1 MKFKTPFVLF
11 WASLLVFSI
20 GILFSLLNRRVST
33 IESVFT
39 ITENSEKPDSHFP
52 ATTPTPTP
60 GLRLPIP
67 PVQKILPG
75 GTHVFQTFNNC
86 GPAALSMALSYFG
99 IHETQQKLGKE
110 LRPYQNAQGD
120 NDDKSVTLSELAQL
134 APEYNLLAYHRP
146 NGTLEIV
153 KQFIAH
159 DMPVVTRTW
168 LKPNDDIGHFRVIKG
183 YDDATGEF
191 IQDDSL
197 QGKNLR
203 YSYTVFN
210 ELWKKFSYEY
220 VVFVA
225 PEKQEIAQA
234 ILGANTNE
242 KFAWNAA
249 VRLSQEEIA
258 LNPDDIYARFN
269 LSVAYYHTGNYQ
281 QSVDEFEQIK
291 TRLPFRMLW
300 YQIEPILSYY
310 EIGAYDT
317 VFAVTDGVLKN
328 QNRAFSELYF
338 IRGQAYE
345 KQQRIPQAIT
355 EYQKAVLYNSTY
367 KPAITALANLQQ

>member
-11 WASLLVFSI
+11 WAGLLVFCI
-20 GILFSLLNRRVST
+20 GILFSLHPRRAST
-33 IESVFT
+33 LESVFT
-39 ITENSEKPDSHFP
+39 ITENSGKPDSHFP

-60 GLRLPIP
+60 GLRLPTP
-67 PVQKILPG
+67 PEQKILPG

-86 GPAALSMALSYFG
+86 GPAAMSMALSYFG
-99 IHETQQKLGKE
+99 INETQQKLGE
-110 LRPYQNAQGD
+110 LLRPYQNKQGD
-120 NDDKSVTLSELAQL
+120 NDDKSVTLSELARL

-203 YSYTVFN
+203 YSYTLFID
-210 ELWKKFSYEY
+210 LWKKFSYEY
-220 VVFVA
+220 VVFV
-225 PEKQEIAQA
+225 PREKQEIAEA
-234 ILGANTNE
+234 ILGTNTDE

-258 LNPDDIYARFN
+258 VNPDDVYARFN

-281 QSVDEFEQIK
+281 QSVKEFEQIEA
-291 TRLPFRMLW
+291 RLPFRMLW

-317 VFAVTDGVLKN
+317 LFAVTDGVLKN

-345 KQQRIPQAIT
+345 QQQRIPQAIA
-355 EYQKAVLYNSTY
+355 EYRKAVLYNSAY
-367 KPAITALANLQQ
+367 KPAITALAKLQQ